1 MKLTPAGNAIQFSTY
16 LGGTAAEVGT
26 GIFSGTAGALY
37 VVGITT
43 GPSTFPT
50 LNAFQTAPTVGFAG
64 FLTRYTVSSQTPAV
78 ATLSPVATS
87 GTQQTFTFSFTDPDG
102 AADLGVVNV
111 LINNFLNGASAC
123 YLAYDR
129 PSNLL
134 FLVNDVGDN
143 ATTLALAGS
152 GSTSNS
158 QCTIQAA
165 GSSAT
170 VSGNTLT
177 LTLVI
182 QFNATAFSGRKVVY
196 MAARDGDQ
204 NNSGWQP
211 MGTYAVGA
219 TPATNPMVVSLTP
232 NSGTTNTATLTVT

>member
-1 MKLTPAGNAIQFSTY
+1 VI
-16 LGGTAAEVGT
+16 
-26 GIFSGTAGALY
+26 
-37 VVGITT
+37 
-43 GPSTFPT
+43 
-50 LNAFQTAPTVGFAG
+50 
-64 FLTRYTVSSQTPAV
+64 
-78 ATLSPVATS
+78 
-87 GTQQTFTFSFTDPDG
+87 
-102 AADLGVVNV
+102 
-111 LINNFLNGASAC
+111 
-123 YLAYDR
+123 
-129 PSNLL
+129 
-134 FLVNDVGDN
+134 LVNDAGDS

-158 QCTIQAA
+158 QCTIRGA

-182 QFNATAFSGRKVVY
+182 QFNATTFSGRKVVY
-196 MAARDGDQ
+196 MAARDSDQ

-232 NSGTTNTATLTVT
+232 NSGTTNTATLTVTYRDATVTSISASLPDSDQQRARRRCRLLRALLCTRESPAVQCPTTETPASRP